1 MVSFPLWATL
11 SSGLRFS
18 FRGVSVMGRAH
29 GNCPRVILPPIL
41 SSYESALS
49 NVQPDVSE
57 HWKKQRRMSISLLS
71 QRLQENPVS
80 PAPSCPVG
88 SSRRGIEFP
97 LCGAKEMHLGA
108 LLTPAQVSSNTC
120 ASRSF
125 STEPIS
131 HMQEKP
137 ATLRL
142 RGLPYRTT
150 AEDIANFF
158 EGYSLA
164 GPPDEA
170 IQLHRRMDGRP
181 TGWASVYFE
190 SEQEARRAKQ
200 DKHRS
205 YLHGRYIEIFI
216 NFETGELEWIHQPQ
230 LSENVNRKH
239 HGKDNR

>member
-1 MVSFPLWATL
+1 MRMPHHTPD
-11 SSGLRFS
+11 
-18 FRGVSVMGRAH
+18 
-29 GNCPRVILPPIL
+29 PRVLRPHVLKNCQP
-41 SSYESALS
+41 ALS
-49 NVQPDVSE
+49 GEACPVDTE
-57 HWKKQRRMSISLLS
+57 LWKRKRRMGASLLALG
-71 QRLQENPVS
+71 LQKVPAGPATSYTVGLSVRDIVS
-80 PAPSCPVG
+80 PSG
-88 SSRRGIEFP
+88 E
-97 LCGAKEMHLGA
+97 AKETHFGIFPTHSGMCK
-108 LLTPAQVSSNTC
+108 LTGN
-120 ASRSF
+120 SRSF

-142 RGLPYRTT
+142 RGLSYRATT
-150 AEDIANFF
+150 DDIAQFF

-164 GPPDEA
+164 GPPEEA

-190 SEQEARRAKQ
+190 TEQEARRAKQ

-216 NFETGELEWIHQPQ
+216 NFETGELEWIHQPT